1 MESGI
6 GAASIS
12 VCCQQRDRDTET
24 QRHGEACDGEWN
36 RSSLHLCVLST
47 ERHRDTETQSH
58 RDMERHVMES
68 GIGAASISVCC
79 QQRHRD
85 TETQRH
91 RDTETWRGM

>member
-12 VCCQQRDRDTET
+12 VCCQQR
-24 QRHGEACDGEWN
+24 
-36 RSSLHLCVLST
+36 
-47 ERHRDTETQSH
+47 HRDTGTQRH

-91 RDTETWRGM
+91 GEACDGEWNRSSLHLCVLSTER